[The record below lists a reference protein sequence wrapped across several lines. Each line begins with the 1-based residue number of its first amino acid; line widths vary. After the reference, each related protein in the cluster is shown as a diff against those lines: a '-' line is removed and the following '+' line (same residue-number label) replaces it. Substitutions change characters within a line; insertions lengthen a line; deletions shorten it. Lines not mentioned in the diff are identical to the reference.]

1 MKSWREQGFVP
12 DSDDEDDFDTQ
23 GSKKQ
28 EKEELYGD
36 TEQDVTATFM
46 NNDHENIDT
55 QNNNDDG
62 GNNIENG
69 TGLKA
74 SMELDSSSDD
84 GDETMLAVD
93 AGARSVTAGES
104 ELPASMD
111 VDSVNGSQQLGDEF
125 HRQEQSQLSQNSIN
139 DIGQSTQDED
149 EITAD
154 VNATKPSADVG
165 QPVTSTTRPFAAR
178 PAERSFDAFDIP
190 SSPDELQ
197 LESQRPVTLPPAE
210 SHNDSGIRSA
220 LASENDD
227 LSPLSSP
234 PSSLASLDLGFG
246 QNGDRREPEHP
257 ASRPEDLLPPLDI
270 PEEIMR
276 ELSEP
281 ARRSLRQRNPIQLHP
296 YLLEDAKYQSL
307 MKARGVRPVRLPNVS
322 QQQRNETDESQAQD
336 SLEIPE
342 PPSSSDPA
350 AEFNLPSSSP
360 VDPYER
366 LPARSHSHTP
376 RPVNHATSPL
386 PASVSHRKSTHSAK
400 RRKISHGG
408 RRALSNV
415 QVVITN
421 RSSQGD
427 QDDHSIFG
435 HPPSP
440 PRSGSLSSTQTMK
453 APSGFRFPRG
463 FTPPALDTPVTES
476 RSDLRNDVEESPL
489 ERRVT
494 DDADERA
501 ELEAL
506 SDSERT
512 SGEEKEPEDETTE
525 VKRLQKRIKGV
536 LPASWLRLDL
546 KKQEEQQ
553 IKHKERQRKQE
564 LSRKLENA
572 KGVARKITKPR
583 NDGATSSSRPSLPS
597 FSDQETDSDD
607 NRPVEA
613 DPRKALAGLVGF
625 DDPFDNVQDGDDIPE
640 DNRIDYMWPSTS
652 SKQRSS
658 TGKTYSKR
666 DKPKNHTECHET
678 RRRPP
683 LQRQMRITDSM
694 SKPRREKGTRHAS
707 RRPPKLGILDA
718 PDVIQRPRPAQ
729 PQFLRIAA
737 RQARSRRDQGRR
749 SPTRKF
755 FRLGTRKDTEDA
767 NSSLRDWRKGSIQ
780 QAKLVKTV
788 KKQQQRQPLIDLSL
802 NQNDHSEGSRS
813 ALPISASEPVNA
825 HGERFDTGASLSGT
839 ESNGRISNTAAR
851 RETISN
857 KQSAVKRH
865 HDKWIVPRKFAISS
879 LKRQDPRPAEFES
892 VEASQTTITPSMF
905 QQSLSALNRTYRHA
919 HMPRRFKP
927 SLTLDRFLSTTN
939 SSPAALN
946 SASQHAA
953 EVIVNE
959 SSRPRPHVRPQARKR
974 QPRRLDTYT
983 TDHQQTP
990 VLTLDDI
997 DNVSIVS
1004 AGHPKASTPASK
1016 GLGTLKP
1023 AYSVDFNIAPLQPGT
1038 YFHDSSFIG
1047 SGKFSRSLNIQARN
1061 LDKDA
1066 GRHFIHIGDQS
1077 YQWSAWNDTVSSE
1090 FGLLFDAIM
1099 NEIENGKENDSTT
1112 EHDEGR
1118 TARTCK
1124 VEQLYRSVVEYA
1136 TEKLWFLD
1144 TVDRAAF
1151 VDRCAGLI
1159 SKLNDQITTFVPASP
1174 TCRRSCLWVSC
1185 YNAVFANQVLQIA
1198 SHDLVSA
1205 STTDRALALLK
1216 VVLKQAAE
1224 LIFSQ
1229 PGLAEINSF
1238 SEANKA
1244 RERRE
1249 KGIHDE
1255 YPVISAYVALH
1266 HIIDNKHFP
1275 EDTSETSVVTG
1286 YLLPY
1291 VMHNERTKD
1300 VSALER
1306 VWRSIFTTLPL
1317 DEIDQF
1323 GIYQVGSRFSQAK
1336 TNWPLVRSLVLEVLD
1351 KYDVESEK
1359 QPVCLN
1365 NYCRVLFQR
1374 CYHLINSWGWRDCK
1388 PILDALFDFFAKN
1401 TLHNLKN
1408 EESFGSPTFLDEL
1421 ETGPSLEVLP
1431 GDPCF
1436 HIFLKIVGS
1445 GLRFMSRIHEKKRI
1459 RNFAWRLLPNHG
1471 RVYPKDKPLHH
1482 EDLDALRNHH
1492 DLLCTLFWAVPD
1504 GCRPRLETIRNLVEP
1519 TNSHRET
1526 CSISLRSW
1534 ARLVRFKLST
1544 DEDVAALNQFAE
1556 WHGYFATELV
1566 KQHALARSE
1575 VEAQGQAADTRFSKQ
1590 LIEST
1595 ISQNQKQ
1602 IESLLSTALS
1612 GMNSALGI
1620 APSLEHARVLISKLP
1635 LQRLFGLFNPK
1646 QSRVNRTVSE
1656 TLEILI
1662 SYTQK
1667 DESMASRPETASA
1680 NEDSQEYGDWT
1691 GIEEMCVDSS
1701 DSPGL
1706 AVEHVDTVLHPA
1718 VSRLV
1723 SNCFGEDY
1731 CPEDA
1736 ILLKVID
1743 CWTAISHML
1752 IRHRLRHWDSYVS
1765 PYGGDSWTALR
1776 STMQT
1781 RKFTPYFLA
1790 RCMERDSEFFAECK
1804 HQVLGMWVSSLVERS
1819 SMLKFQHYLTEVLL
1833 NQTPENPLF
1842 DNLPFSRAQSSDR
1855 YRITLEEFTERRLS
1869 LISSLLSNMR
1879 EHLQLLDDVGD
1890 RELNTTRDQYR
1901 DLIENLMTSMKANYQ
1916 ELGNNAEATQ
1926 SAYVTFVHSVVSFL
1940 QQHTPGI
1947 CAVDKFFTEPT
1958 SFPLPATDPTYIVA
1972 RLKSYGLR
1980 LSTGK
1985 VAKPLVV
1992 FIQSVSERAALD
2004 GQQAYLVDQLYAS
2017 MGDIYEGGN
2026 PNRPTL
2032 RAFLLRS
2039 VFPAYIE
2046 SAFSDVCGWILAGP
2060 ILQAASRTFTD
2071 MLLYMDTTDTAC
2083 ISSVTEIFC
2092 TIFESSYRAMHLL
2105 VDHAGMIEEPTVLV
2119 TAASFFGMITS
2130 ALPAIDYIDRNTDS
2144 GEVLMGQLQGF
2155 RQIALFAATSL
2166 LDPGMAVDPDSLDGP
2181 LDVFSARHSRPT
2193 ATPRIFHEARGFA
2206 TRELQTALRMNW
2218 SSHEGKYFTRRGQ
2231 QLKEVQIDSL
2241 RGPDVAETAKAKFI
2255 NSVEELF
2262 GTMQH
2267 LHLLPNEDI

>member
-12 DSDDEDDFDTQ
+12 DSDDEDDFESQ

-28 EKEELYGD
+28 EKEGPFGD
-36 TEQDVTATFM
+36 TEQDVTATFT
-46 NNDHENIDT
+46 NNEHKNTDT
-55 QNNNDDG
+55 QDNNDDRG
-62 GNNIENG
+62 RDIVQNG
-69 TGLKA
+69 EDLQA

-84 GDETMLAVD
+84 GEETLLAVD
-93 AGARSVTAGES
+93 TRARSVTADES
-104 ELPASMD
+104 EQLPESMD
-111 VDSVNGSQQLGDEF
+111 VDFVDGSQQLGDDSD
-125 HRQEQSQLSQNSIN
+125 QQKQQLQLPRSSIH
-139 DIGQSTQDED
+139 DDGQSTQDED
-149 EITAD
+149 EIATD
-154 VNATKPSADVG
+154 IGTTKPSADVG
-165 QPVTSTTRPFAAR
+165 LQNASTTRPFAAR
-178 PAERSFDAFDIP
+178 PADRSFDAFDIP

-197 LESQRPVTLPPAE
+197 MESQRPVTLPPAA
-210 SHNDSGIRSA
+210 SHNDGGMRSA
-220 LASENDD
+220 LASDNDD

-234 PSSLASLDLGFG
+234 PSSLASLDFNFA
-246 QNGDRREPEHP
+246 QDGDGREPEQP
-257 ASRPEDLLPPLDI
+257 ANRPEDLLPPLDI

-296 YLLEDAKYQSL
+296 YLLEDAKYQNL
-307 MKARGVRPVRLPNVS
+307 MKARGVKPVRLPNVG
-322 QQQRNETDESQAQD
+322 QQQRNETDESQGQD

-350 AEFNLPSSSP
+350 AEFNIPSSSP

-386 PASVSHRKSTHSAK
+386 PTSVSHKKYTHSVK

-408 RRALSNV
+408 RKALSTV

-421 RSSQGD
+421 GSSQGD
-427 QDDHSIFG
+427 QDDHSIFD

-440 PRSGSLSSTQTMK
+440 PRSGSLSSTQTVK
-453 APSGFRFPRG
+453 ATSGFRFPPG

-476 RSDLRNDVEESPL
+476 RSNVRNADEESPL
-489 ERRVT
+489 ERRVS
-494 DDADERA
+494 DDGDERA
-501 ELEAL
+501 EPEVL

-512 SGEEKEPEDETTE
+512 SAEEEEPEDESTE
-525 VKRLQKRIKGV
+525 VRRLQKRIKGV

-553 IKHKERQRKQE
+553 MRSKERQRKHD

-572 KGVARKITKPR
+572 KGVARKIIKPR
-583 NDGATSSSRPSLPS
+583 NDAATSSRPSLPS
-597 FSDQETDSDD
+597 FSDEDTESDD

-613 DPRKALAGLVGF
+613 DPRKALADLVGF
-625 DDPFDNVQDGDDIPE
+625 DDPFDDVQNDDDIPE

-652 SKQRSS
+652 SRQHSS
-658 TGKTYSKR
+658 TGRTYSKR
-666 DKPKNHTECHET
+666 DKPKKHTERHEA
-678 RRRPP
+678 RKKLP

-694 SKPRREKGTRHAS
+694 SKPRREKGTRRAS
-707 RRPPKLGILDA
+707 RKPPKLGILDA
-718 PDVIQRPRPAQ
+718 PDVVQRPRPAQ

-749 SPTRKF
+749 SPTRKV
-755 FRLGTRKDTEDA
+755 FRLGTREDTEDA
-767 NSSLRDWRKGSIQ
+767 NNSLRDWRKGEIRQ
-780 QAKLVKTV
+780 TKLPKTV
-788 KKQQQRQPLIDLSL
+788 NKQQHRQPLIDLSL
-802 NQNDHSEGSRS
+802 NKNDHSERTRS
-813 ALPISASEPVNA
+813 TLPISDSEILDTSEEPFNTGNGLSETEFDERVSSTAATREPVS
-825 HGERFDTGASLSGT
+825 T
-839 ESNGRISNTAAR
+839 
-851 RETISN
+851 
-857 KQSAVKRH
+857 KQSAVERH
-865 HDKWIVPRKFAISS
+865 RDKWIVPRKFAISS

-892 VEASQTTITPSMF
+892 ADAGQTTVTPLLF

-919 HMPRRFKP
+919 HMPRKLKP
-927 SLTLDRFLSTTN
+927 SLTLDRFLSTSN
-939 SSPAALN
+939 SSPASLN
-946 SASQHAA
+946 SASQRAA
-953 EVIVNE
+953 QTAVNE
-959 SSRPRPHVRPQARKR
+959 PSRSRPHVRPQARKR
-974 QPRRLDTYT
+974 QPKRLDTHT
-983 TDHQQTP
+983 TEHQQTP
-990 VLTLDDI
+990 ILTLNDF

-1004 AGHPKASTPASK
+1004 EGQPKQSTPTSK

-1023 AYSVDFNIAPLQPGT
+1023 AYSVDFNVVPLQPGT
-1038 YFHDSSFIG
+1038 YFHDSTFIG
-1047 SGKFSRSLNIQARN
+1047 SGKFSRSLNVQARN

-1066 GRHFIHIGDQS
+1066 GRHLIHIDERN
-1077 YQWSAWNDTVSSE
+1077 YQWGAWNDTVSSE
-1090 FGLLFDAIM
+1090 FGLLFETIT
-1099 NEIENGKENDSTT
+1099 NEMDNDNTT
-1112 EHDEGR
+1112 DNDRGR
-1118 TARTCK
+1118 TASCK
-1124 VEQLYRSVVEYA
+1124 VEELYRSVIEYA

-1144 TVDRAAF
+1144 PVDRAAF
-1151 VDRCAGLI
+1151 VDRCIDLI
-1159 SKLNDQITTFVPASP
+1159 SKLNDQIATFVPTSP
-1174 TCRRSCLWVSC
+1174 GSRRSCLWASS
-1185 YNAVFANQVLQIA
+1185 YNAVFAHQVLQIA

-1205 STTDRALALLK
+1205 STTDRALALMK
-1216 VVLKQAAE
+1216 GVLKQTTQ

-1229 PGLAEINSF
+1229 QGLAEILSF
-1238 SEANKA
+1238 SEENKA
-1244 RERRE
+1244 HERRE
-1249 KGIHDE
+1249 TGIRDE
-1255 YPVISAYVALH
+1255 YPVISAYVLLH

-1275 EDTSETSVVTG
+1275 KDNFEVSVVTG
-1286 YLLPY
+1286 YLSPY
-1291 VMHNERTKD
+1291 VTHNGRMKD
-1300 VSALER
+1300 VSSLEW
-1306 VWRSIFTTLPL
+1306 VWRSIFATLPL
-1317 DEIDQF
+1317 DEVDQF
-1323 GIYQVGSRFSQAK
+1323 GIYQVGSRFRQAK
-1336 TNWPLVRSLVLEVLD
+1336 ANWPLVRSLILEVLD

-1374 CYHLINSWGWRDCK
+1374 CFHLINSWGWRDCK
-1388 PILDALFDFFAKN
+1388 PILDTLFDFFAKN

-1408 EESFGSPTFLDEL
+1408 EESFGSPSFLDEL
-1421 ETGPSLEVLP
+1421 EIGPSLEVLP

-1504 GCRPRLETIRNLVEP
+1504 GCRPRLETIRNLVDP
-1519 TNSHRET
+1519 ANSHRET

-1544 DEDVAALNQFAE
+1544 DEDVSALDQFAE

-1575 VEAQGQAADTRFSKQ
+1575 VEAQGVAADTRFSKQ
-1590 LIEST
+1590 LVEST

-1635 LQRLFGLFNPK
+1635 LQRLLGLFNPK
-1646 QSRVNRTVSE
+1646 QSRVNKTVSE

-1662 SYTQK
+1662 SYAQK
-1667 DESMASRPETASA
+1667 DESIASQPETASA

-1701 DSPGL
+1701 DSPDL
-1706 AVEHVDTVLHPA
+1706 AVEHVDIVLHPA

-1752 IRHRLRHWDSYVS
+1752 VRHRLRHWDSYVS

-1781 RKFTPYFLA
+1781 RKFTSYFLA
-1790 RCMERDSEFFAECK
+1790 KCIERDSEFFAECK
-1804 HQVLGMWVSSLVERS
+1804 HQILSMWISSLVERS

-1833 NQTPENPLF
+1833 NQAPNNPLF

-1869 LISSLLSNMR
+1869 LVSSLLSNMR
-1879 EHLQLLDDVGD
+1879 EHLQVLEDVGD
-1890 RELNTTRDQYR
+1890 RELSTTRGHYR
-1901 DLIENLMTSMKANYQ
+1901 DLIENLMASMKANYQ
-1916 ELGNNAEATQ
+1916 ELGSNAEATQ

-1940 QQHTPGI
+1940 QQHAPGI

-2004 GQQAYLVDQLYAS
+2004 SQQAYLVDQLYAS
-2017 MGDIYEGGN
+2017 MGDVYEGGN

-2046 SAFSDVCGWILAGP
+2046 SAFSDVCGWILACP
-2060 ILQAASRTFTD
+2060 ILQAVSRTFTD
-2071 MLLYMDTTDTAC
+2071 MLLYMDTTDVAC
-2083 ISSVTEIFC
+2083 VSSVTEIFC

-2119 TAASFFGMITS
+2119 TAASFFEMITS
-2130 ALPAIDYIDRNTDS
+2130 ALPVIDYLDRNTAS
-2144 GEVLMGQLQGF
+2144 GEVLMGQLQVF

-2166 LDPGMAVDPDSLDGP
+2166 LDPGMAVDPDSLDDR
-2181 LDVFSARHSRPT
+2181 LNVFSARHSRST
-2193 ATPRIFHEARGFA
+2193 TIPRLFHEARAFA

-2218 SSHEGKYFTRRGQ
+2218 TSHEGKYFTRRGQ
-2231 QLKEVQIDSL
+2231 QLKEVQIDAL
-2241 RGPDVAETAKAKFI
+2241 RGPDSAETAKAKFI
-2255 NSVEELF
+2255 TSVEVLF
-2262 GTMQH
+2262 GTMQC
-2267 LHLLPNEDI
+2267 LHLFPDEDI